1 MNSPLV
7 ILWLTVTLMLG
18 ACTPTLMLPGPQTV
32 AATLNHEYYITAD
45 NLSLPVKR
53 WLPENQPITSII
65 IALHGFNDYSNF
77 FDESARQLSAQGV
90 ASFAYDQRGFGGAP
104 HLGIWAGGH
113 TMAQDLIHFI
123 ALIKKQFPGIAVYLL
138 GESMGGAVVMVAMT
152 QPKPP
157 LVQGIIL
164 AAPAVWGKSTMPWY
178 QRWALTLGSYTL
190 PWLKLSPN
198 GLKIK
203 ASDNITMLRKLGRDP
218 YIIKETRIDA
228 MHGLTQLM
236 GQALKRAS
244 LLPSNT
250 LILYGERDEVIPKL
264 PTAIMLDK
272 LEHSSKNQKV
282 AVYEQGYHMLLR
294 DLQASVPREDI
305 LAWIKNPEQAL
316 PSGADQRSFDLLRW
330 RTSKK

>member
-1 MNSPLV
+1 MAL
-7 ILWLTVTLMLG
+7 LLG
-18 ACTPTLMLPGPQTV
+18 ACTPTVMLPGPQTV
-32 AATLNHEYYITAD
+32 AATLDHENYITAD

-53 WLPENQPITSII
+53 WLPENQAITHII
-65 IALHGFNDYSNF
+65 IALHGFNDYSSF
-77 FDESARQLSAQGV
+77 FDESARQLTSQGV
-90 ASFAYDQRGFGGAP
+90 ASYAYDQRGFGGAP
-104 HLGIWAGGH
+104 NPGIWAGGK

-123 ALIKKQFPGIAVYLL
+123 ALIKKQHPNIPVYLL

-152 QPKPP
+152 QSKAP

-164 AAPAVWGKSTMPWY
+164 AAPAVWGESTMPWY

-203 ASDNITMLRKLGRDP
+203 ASDNIAMLKKLGRDP
-218 YIIKETRIDA
+218 FIIKETRIDA
-228 MHGLTQLM
+228 MHGLTRLM

-264 PTAIMLDK
+264 PTAIMLER
-272 LEHSSKNQKV
+272 LAHSSKNQKV

-294 DLQASVPREDI
+294 DLHASVPREDI
-305 LAWIKNPEQAL
+305 LAWMKNPQQLL
-316 PSGADQRSFDLLRW
+316 PSGADQRSFDLLQW
-330 RTSKK
+330 RTSK

>member
-1 MNSPLV
+1 MAL
-7 ILWLTVTLMLG
+7 LLG
-18 ACTPTLMLPGPQTV
+18 ACTPTVMLPGPQTV
-32 AATLNHEYYITAD
+32 AATLDHENYITAD

-53 WLPENQPITSII
+53 WLPENQAITRII

-77 FDESARQLSAQGV
+77 FDESARQLTSQGV

-104 HLGIWAGGH
+104 HPGIWAGGK
-113 TMAQDLIHFI
+113 TMAQDLSHFI
-123 ALIKKQFPGIAVYLL
+123 ALIKKQYPNIPVYLL

-164 AAPAVWGKSTMPWY
+164 AAPAVWGESTMPWY

-203 ASDNITMLRKLGRDP
+203 ASDNIAMLKKLGRDP
-218 YIIKETRIDA
+218 FIIKETRIDA
-228 MHGLTQLM
+228 MHGLTNLM
-236 GQALKRAS
+236 GLALERAAK
-244 LLPSNT
+244 LPSNT

-264 PTAIMLDK
+264 PTAIMLER
-272 LEHSSKNQKV
+272 LAHSSNTQKV

-294 DLQASVPREDI
+294 DLHANVPREDI
-305 LAWIKNPEQAL
+305 LAWMKHPQQLL
-316 PSGADQRSFDLLRW
+316 PSGADQRTFDLLQW

>member
-1 MNSPLV
+1 MAL
-7 ILWLTVTLMLG
+7 LLG
-18 ACTPTLMLPGPQTV
+18 ACTPTVMLPGPQTV
-32 AATLNHEYYITAD
+32 AATLDHENYITAD

-53 WLPENQPITSII
+53 WLPENQAITRII

-77 FDESARQLSAQGV
+77 FDESARQLTSQGV

-104 HLGIWAGGH
+104 HPGIWAGGK
-113 TMAQDLIHFI
+113 TMAQDLSHFI
-123 ALIKKQFPGIAVYLL
+123 ALIKKQYPNIPVYLL

-164 AAPAVWGKSTMPWY
+164 AAPAVWGESTMPWY

>member
-1 MNSPLV
+1 
-7 ILWLTVTLMLG
+7 
-18 ACTPTLMLPGPQTV
+18 
-32 AATLNHEYYITAD
+32 
-45 NLSLPVKR
+45 
-53 WLPENQPITSII
+53 
-65 IALHGFNDYSNF
+65 
-77 FDESARQLSAQGV
+77 
-90 ASFAYDQRGFGGAP
+90 
-104 HLGIWAGGH
+104 
-113 TMAQDLIHFI
+113 
-123 ALIKKQFPGIAVYLL
+123 
-138 GESMGGAVVMVAMT
+138 
-152 QPKPP
+152 
-157 LVQGIIL
+157 
-164 AAPAVWGKSTMPWY
+164 MPWY